1 MAKARPRTMARMTA
15 LSLVLTAGTAG
26 AASLCDLPTEVLC
39 DLIDDSD
46 AAETEHPDRERVLS
60 LLTDDQRATLRA
72 QLAAAMGSLW
82 PNAGPDAADE
92 LRRLARD
99 TSDNVRVSAAVGLA
113 RAIERASAPERIDL
127 VCTWALSPEKDERL
141 ALARALTWSTPVFV
155 ADLVLEQLAADDSV
169 AVRAAALAAVAKHF
183 HEDSS
188 AYVRIVSK
196 CIEDSDAN
204 VQRLARALFKRA
216 RG

>member
-1 MAKARPRTMARMTA
+1 MATVRPRTVARMTA
-15 LSLVLTAGTAG
+15 LSLVLTAGTGG
-26 AASLCDLPTEVLC
+26 AASLRDLPTEVLC
-39 DLIDDSD
+39 DLIDDAE
-46 AAETEHPDRERVLS
+46 AAETTHPERARVLAR
-60 LLTDDQRATLRA
+60 LTDDQRATVRA
-72 QLAAAMGSLW
+72 QMAAAMGSLW
-82 PNAGPDAADE
+82 PEAGAEAAEE

-113 RAIERASAPERIDL
+113 RAIERANAPERIDL
-127 VCTWALSPEKDERL
+127 VCTWALSSDKDERL

-155 ADLVLEQLAADDSV
+155 ADLVLEQLAADDSM

-183 HEDSS
+183 HENSS

-196 CIEDSDAN
+196 CIEDPDAN
-204 VQRLARALFKRA
+204 VQKLARALFKRA

>member
-1 MAKARPRTMARMTA
+1 MATSRPRSVARMTA

-26 AASLCDLPTEVLC
+26 AASLRDLPTEVLC
-39 DLIDDSD
+39 DLIDDAE
-46 AAETEHPDRERVLS
+46 AAETEQPERARVLS
-60 LLTDDQRATLRA
+60 LLTDDERAAVRA
-72 QLAAAMGSLW
+72 QVAAAMGSLW
-82 PNAGPDAADE
+82 PNAGPDAGEE

-127 VCTWALSPEKDERL
+127 VCTWALSEDRDERL

-155 ADLVLEQLAADDSV
+155 ADLVLEQLAADDST

-196 CIEDSDAN
+196 CLEDPDSN
-204 VQRLARALFKRA
+204 VQKLARALFKRA

>member
-1 MAKARPRTMARMTA
+1 MASVRPRSVARMTA
-15 LSLVLTAGTAG
+15 LSLVLTAGAGG
-26 AASLCDLPTEVLC
+26 AASLRDLPTEVLC
-39 DLIDDSD
+39 DLIDDAE
-46 AAETEHPDRERVLS
+46 AAESSQPERARLLS
-60 LLTDDQRATLRA
+60 LLTDDQRATVRA
-72 QLAAAMGSLW
+72 QVAAAMGSLW
-82 PNAGPDAADE
+82 PDAGADAAEE

-99 TSDNVRVSAAVGLA
+99 TSDNVRLNAAVGLA
-113 RAIERASAPERIDL
+113 RAIERANAPERIDL
-127 VCTWALSPEKDERL
+127 VCTWALSSDKDERL

-155 ADLVLEQLAADDSV
+155 ADLVLEQLAADEST

-196 CIEDSDAN
+196 CIEDTDLN
-204 VQRLARALFKRA
+204 VQKLARALFKRA

>member
-1 MAKARPRTMARMTA
+1 MAQLKPQAVAHMTA

-26 AASLCDLPTEVLC
+26 AASLRDSSTEVLC
-39 DLIDDSD
+39 DLIDD
-46 AAETEHPDRERVLS
+46 AESATPVSARRERLPSS
-60 LLTDDQRATLRA
+60 LNLERRDVGAEV
-72 QLAAAMGSLW
+72 AAAMGNLW
-82 PNAGPDAADE
+82 PSAEAADE

-99 TSDNVRVSAAVGLA
+99 VSDNVRVSAAVGLA

-127 VCTWALSPEKDERL
+127 VCTWALSPERDERL

-155 ADLVLEQLAADDSV
+155 ADMVLEQLAADENT

-196 CIEDSDAN
+196 CIDDPDVN

>member
-1 MAKARPRTMARMTA
+1 MANVRPRSVARMTA

-26 AASLCDLPTEVLC
+26 AASLRDLPTEVLC
-39 DLIDDSD
+39 DLIDDAE
-46 AAETEHPDRERVLS
+46 AAENSQPERARVLS
-60 LLTDDQRATLRA
+60 LLTDDQRAAVRA
-72 QLAAAMGSLW
+72 QVAAAMGSLW
-82 PNAGPDAADE
+82 PNANAEAADE

-99 TSDNVRVSAAVGLA
+99 TSDNVRVNAAVGLA
-113 RAIERASAPERIDL
+113 RAIERANAPERIDL
-127 VCTWALSPEKDERL
+127 VCTWALSTDKDERL

-155 ADLVLEQLAADDSV
+155 ADLVLEQLAADDSI

-196 CIEDSDAN
+196 CLEDPDAN
-204 VQRLARALFKRA
+204 VQKLARALFKRA

>member
-1 MAKARPRTMARMTA
+1 MAKVKPQAVARLAA

-26 AASLCDLPTEVLC
+26 AASLRDLPTEVLC
-39 DLIDDSD
+39 DLIDDAELAEPETPTRARLL
-46 AAETEHPDRERVLS
+46 AAVS
-60 LLTDDQRATLRA
+60 ADQRATLRA
-72 QLAAAMGSLW
+72 EVAAAMGNLW
-82 PNAGPDAADE
+82 PNPSSDAAEE

-99 TSDNVRVSAAVGLA
+99 VSDNVRVSAAVGLA

-127 VCTWALSPEKDERL
+127 VCTWALSPDRDERL

-155 ADLVLEQLAADDSV
+155 ADLVLEQLAADEST
-169 AVRAAALAAVAKHF
+169 AVRAAALVAVAKHF

-188 AYVRIVSK
+188 AYVRIVSQ
-196 CIEDSDAN
+196 CLDDPDSN
-204 VQRLARALFKRA
+204 VQRLARALFQRA

>member
-1 MAKARPRTMARMTA
+1 MVHTRRRRAARLTA
-15 LSLVLTAGTAG
+15 LSLILTAGTAG
-26 AASLCDLPTEVLC
+26 AASLSELPTEVLC
-39 DLIDDSD
+39 DLIDDAD
-46 AAETEHPDRERVLS
+46 GVELETP
-60 LLTDDQRATLRA
+60 QRARA
-72 QLAAAMGSLW
+72 LSVLGTDEPASVRSELAASMGSQW
-82 PNAGPDAADE
+82 PGAGAEAADE

-99 TSDNVRVSAAVGLA
+99 VSDNVRVSAAVGLA

-127 VCTWALSPEKDERL
+127 VCTWALSADKDERL

-155 ADLVLEQLAADDSV
+155 ADLVLEQLAADDHT

-196 CIEDSDAN
+196 CIDDPDRN
-204 VQRLARALFKRA
+204 VQRLARALFRRA

>member
-1 MAKARPRTMARMTA
+1 MVHTRPRALARLTA
-15 LSLVLTAGTAG
+15 LSLILTAGAAG
-26 AASLCDLPTEVLC
+26 AASLGDLPTEVLC
-39 DLIDDSD
+39 DLIDDTD
-46 AAETEHPDRERVLS
+46 GAELGTPERARVLS
-60 LLTDDQRATLRA
+60 LLGADTRPAIRSQVAE
-72 QLAAAMGSLW
+72 AMGSLW
-82 PNAGPDAADE
+82 PGAAADAADE

-99 TSDNVRVSAAVGLA
+99 VSDNVRVSAAVGLA

-127 VCTWALSPEKDERL
+127 VCTWALSTEKDERL

-155 ADLVLEQLAADDSV
+155 ADLVLEQLAADDHT

-196 CIEDSDAN
+196 CIDDPDVN
-204 VQRLARALFKRA
+204 VQRLARALFSRA

>member
-1 MAKARPRTMARMTA
+1 
-15 LSLVLTAGTAG
+15 
-26 AASLCDLPTEVLC
+26 
-39 DLIDDSD
+39 
-46 AAETEHPDRERVLS
+46 
-60 LLTDDQRATLRA
+60 
-72 QLAAAMGSLW
+72 
-82 PNAGPDAADE
+82 
-92 LRRLARD
+92 
-99 TSDNVRVSAAVGLA
+99 VRVSAAVGLA

>member
-1 MAKARPRTMARMTA
+1 MASVRPRTVARMTA
-15 LSLVLTAGTAG
+15 LSIVLTAGTGG
-26 AASLCDLPTEVLC
+26 AASLRDLPTEVLC
-39 DLIDDSD
+39 DLIDDAE
-46 AAETEHPDRERVLS
+46 AAETSHPERARVLS
-60 LLTDDQRATLRA
+60 LLTDDQRATVRA
-72 QLAAAMGSLW
+72 QVAAAMGSLW
-82 PNAGPDAADE
+82 PNGGADAADE

-127 VCTWALSPEKDERL
+127 VCTWALSADKDERL

-155 ADLVLEQLAADDSV
+155 ADLVLEQLAADDSI

-196 CIEDSDAN
+196 CIEDPDPN
-204 VQRLARALFKRA
+204 VQKLARALFKRA

>member
-1 MAKARPRTMARMTA
+1 MATVRPRTVARMTA
-15 LSLVLTAGTAG
+15 LSLVLTAGTGG
-26 AASLCDLPTEVLC
+26 AASLRDLPTEVLC
-39 DLIDDSD
+39 DLIDDAE
-46 AAETEHPDRERVLS
+46 AAETTHPERARVLAR
-60 LLTDDQRATLRA
+60 LTDDQRATVRA
-72 QLAAAMGSLW
+72 QMAAAMGSLW
-82 PNAGPDAADE
+82 PEAGAEAAEE

-113 RAIERASAPERIDL
+113 RAIERANAPERIDL
-127 VCTWALSPEKDERL
+127 VCTWALSSDKDERL

-155 ADLVLEQLAADDSV
+155 ADLVLEQLAADDSM

-183 HEDSS
+183 HENSS

-196 CIEDSDAN
+196 CIEDPDAN
-204 VQRLARALFKRA
+204 ARALFKRA

>member
-1 MAKARPRTMARMTA
+1 LGTRGSHNGPYSTPSGSLHSAHSHGRQRGGGLTLTLPPEA
-15 LSLVLTAGTAG
+15 LWES
-26 AASLCDLPTEVLC
+26 
-39 DLIDDSD
+39 IDDV
-46 AAETEHPDRERVLS
+46 ER
-60 LLTDDQRATLRA
+60 QP
-72 QLAAAMGSLW
+72 AMANLW
-82 PNAGPDAADE
+82 PGVTAEVTDE

-99 TSDNVRVSAAVGLA
+99 VSDSVRVNAAVALA

-127 VCTWALSPEKDERL
+127 VCTWALSSDKDERL

-155 ADLVLEQLAADDSV
+155 ADLVLEQLAADDHI

-196 CIEDSDAN
+196 CVDDPDAN
-204 VQRLARALFKRA
+204 VQRLARALFIRA

>member
-1 MAKARPRTMARMTA
+1 MTARPRTVARMTA

-26 AASLCDLPTEVLC
+26 AASLRDLPTEVLC
-39 DLIDDSD
+39 DLIDD
-46 AAETEHPDRERVLS
+46 AEAPETEHPERARVLS
-60 LLTDDQRATLRA
+60 LLTEDQRATVRA
-72 QLAAAMGSLW
+72 QVAAAMGSLW
-82 PNAGPDAADE
+82 PNAGAEATDE

-127 VCTWALSPEKDERL
+127 VCTWAVSEHRDERL

-155 ADLVLEQLAADDSV
+155 ADLVLEQLAADDST

-183 HEDSS
+183 HENSTV
-188 AYVRIVSK
+188 YVRIVSQ
-196 CIEDSDAN
+196 CLDDSDVN
-204 VQRLARALFKRA
+204 VQKLARALFKRA

>member
-1 MAKARPRTMARMTA
+1 MANAKPRATARLTA
-15 LSLVLTAGTAG
+15 LSFVLTAGTAG
-26 AASLCDLPTEVLC
+26 AAPLRDMPTEVLC
-39 DLIDDSD
+39 DLIDD
-46 AAETEHPDRERVLS
+46 AELSEPHAHARARLLSVL
-60 LLTDDQRATLRA
+60 TTDQRATVRA
-72 QLAAAMGSLW
+72 EVAAAMGSLW
-82 PNAGPDAADE
+82 PNPGAEAAEE

-99 TSDNVRVSAAVGLA
+99 VSDNVRVSAAVGLA

-127 VCTWALSPEKDERL
+127 VCTWALSPDRDERL

-155 ADLVLEQLAADDSV
+155 ADLVLEQLAEDEST

-183 HEDSS
+183 HEDST

-196 CIEDSDAN
+196 CVNDADVN
-204 VQRLARALFKRA
+204 VQRLARALFRRA

>member
-1 MAKARPRTMARMTA
+1 MAQTKPRAVARMTA
-15 LSLVLTAGTAG
+15 LSLILTAGTAG
-26 AASLCDLPTEVLC
+26 AASLRDLPTEVLC
-39 DLIDDSD
+39 ELIDDAE
-46 AAETEHPDRERVLS
+46 AAEAGQPERSRVLS
-60 LLTDDQRATLRA
+60 LLTEDQRASVRA
-72 QLAAAMGSLW
+72 QVAAAMGSLW
-82 PNAGPDAADE
+82 PSAGVEAADE

-99 TSDNVRVSAAVGLA
+99 VSDHVRVNAAVGLA

-127 VCTWALSPEKDERL
+127 VCTWAVSSDKDERL

-155 ADLVLEQLAADDSV
+155 ADLVLEQLADDESI

-183 HEDSS
+183 HENSS

-196 CIEDSDAN
+196 CIDDVDPT
-204 VQRLARALFKRA
+204 VQKLARALFKRA

>member
-1 MAKARPRTMARMTA
+1 MANTKPRVMAQLTA
-15 LSLVLTAGTAG
+15 LSLALTAGTAG
-26 AASLCDLPTEVLC
+26 AASLRDLPAEVLC
-39 DLIDDSD
+39 DLIDDV
-46 AAETEHPDRERVLS
+46 ELTEPTGPARARMLS
-60 LLTDDQRATLRA
+60 ALTTDQRATVRA
-72 QLAAAMGSLW
+72 EVAAAMGSLW
-82 PNAGPDAADE
+82 PHPSAEAAEE

-99 TSDNVRVSAAVGLA
+99 VSDNVRVSAAVGLA

-127 VCTWALSPEKDERL
+127 VCTWALSPDRDERL

-155 ADLVLEQLAADDSV
+155 ADLVLEQLAEDESP

-188 AYVRIVSK
+188 AYVRVVSK
-196 CIEDSDAN
+196 CVDDADAN
-204 VQRLARALFKRA
+204 VQRLARALFQRA

>member
-1 MAKARPRTMARMTA
+1 MANLRPRTVARMTA
-15 LSLVLTAGTAG
+15 PLIVLTAGTGG
-26 AASLCDLPTEVLC
+26 AASLRDLPTEVLC
-39 DLIDDSD
+39 DLIDNAE
-46 AAETEHPDRERVLS
+46 AAETSHPERARVLS
-60 LLTDDQRATLRA
+60 LLTDDQRASVRA
-72 QLAAAMGSLW
+72 QVAAAMGSLW
-82 PNAGPDAADE
+82 PNANAEAAEE

-113 RAIERASAPERIDL
+113 RAIERANAPERIDL
-127 VCTWALSPEKDERL
+127 VCTWALSSDKDERL

-155 ADLVLEQLAADDSV
+155 ADLVLEQLAADDSI

-196 CIEDSDAN
+196 CIEDPDTN
-204 VQRLARALFKRA
+204 VQKLARALFKRA

>member
-1 MAKARPRTMARMTA
+1 
-15 LSLVLTAGTAG
+15 
-26 AASLCDLPTEVLC
+26 
-39 DLIDDSD
+39 
-46 AAETEHPDRERVLS
+46 
-60 LLTDDQRATLRA
+60 
-72 QLAAAMGSLW
+72 MGSLW
-82 PNAGPDAADE
+82 PSATAEAADE

-99 TSDNVRVSAAVGLA
+99 VSDSVRVNAAVALA

-127 VCTWALSPEKDERL
+127 VCTWALSTDKDERL

-155 ADLVLEQLAADDSV
+155 ADLVLEQLAADDHI

-196 CIEDSDAN
+196 CVDDPDAT
-204 VQRLARALFKRA
+204 VQRLARALFSRA

>member
-1 MAKARPRTMARMTA
+1 
-15 LSLVLTAGTAG
+15 
-26 AASLCDLPTEVLC
+26 VLC
-39 DLIDDSD
+39 KPIDHAEAAD
-46 AAETEHPDRERVLS
+46 AERPERARVPS
-60 LLTDDQRATLRA
+60 LLTEDRRAVVCA
-72 QLAAAMGSLW
+72 QAAATMGSLW
-82 PNAGPDAADE
+82 PSASAEAAEE

-99 TSDNVRVSAAVGLA
+99 VSDHVRVNAAVGLA

-127 VCTWALSPEKDERL
+127 VCTWALSPDKDERL

-155 ADLVLEQLAADDSV
+155 ADLVLEQLADDEHT

-183 HEDSS
+183 HENSS

-196 CIEDSDAN
+196 CIDDPDPT
-204 VQRLARALFKRA
+204 VQKLARALFKRA

>member
-1 MAKARPRTMARMTA
+1 MANAKPGAVARLTA
-15 LSLVLTAGTAG
+15 LSLILTAGTAG
-26 AASLCDLPTEVLC
+26 AASLRDVPTEVLC
-39 DLIDDSD
+39 DLIDDAESTEPTGLTRVRLL
-46 AAETEHPDRERVLS
+46 AALAA
-60 LLTDDQRATLRA
+60 DQRPTVRA
-72 QLAAAMGSLW
+72 EVAAAMGSLW
-82 PNAGPDAADE
+82 PSAGAEAAEE

-99 TSDNVRVSAAVGLA
+99 VSDSVRVSAAVGLA

-127 VCTWALSPEKDERL
+127 VCTWALSTDRDERL

-155 ADLVLEQLAADDSV
+155 ADLVLEQLAADEST

-188 AYVRIVSK
+188 VYVRIVST
-196 CIEDSDAN
+196 CVDDADVN
-204 VQRLARALFKRA
+204 VQRLARALFQRA

>member
-1 MAKARPRTMARMTA
+1 MANVKPRAMAQLTA

-26 AASLCDLPTEVLC
+26 AASPRDYPTEVLC
-39 DLIDDSD
+39 DPMEDD
-46 AAETEHPDRERVLS
+46 AE
-60 LLTDDQRATLRA
+60 DQRPLGRA
-72 QLAAAMGSLW
+72 ERAPTMDSLW
-82 PNAGPDAADE
+82 PSHGAEAAEE
-92 LRRLARD
+92 LRKLARD
-99 TSDNVRVSAAVGLA
+99 VSDSVRVSAAVGLA

-127 VCTWALSPEKDERL
+127 VCTWALSPNREERL

-155 ADLVLEQLAADDSV
+155 ADLVLEQLAEDDST

-196 CIEDSDAN
+196 CLDDPDPN
-204 VQRLARALFKRA
+204 VQRLARALFQRA

>member
-1 MAKARPRTMARMTA
+1 MTPRPRTVARMTA

-26 AASLCDLPTEVLC
+26 AASLRDLPTEVLC
-39 DLIDDSD
+39 DLIDD
-46 AAETEHPDRERVLS
+46 AEAPETEHPERARVLS
-60 LLTDDQRATLRA
+60 LLTEDQRATVRA
-72 QLAAAMGSLW
+72 QVAAAMGSLW
-82 PNAGPDAADE
+82 PNAGAEATDE

-127 VCTWALSPEKDERL
+127 VCTWAVSEHRDERL

-155 ADLVLEQLAADDSV
+155 ADLVLEQLAADDST

-183 HEDSS
+183 HENSS
-188 AYVRIVSK
+188 VYVRIVSQ
-196 CIEDSDAN
+196 CLDDTDVN
-204 VQRLARALFKRA
+204 VQKLARALFKRA

>member
-1 MAKARPRTMARMTA
+1 MTARTRTVARMTA

-26 AASLCDLPTEVLC
+26 AASLRDLPTEVLC
-39 DLIDDSD
+39 DLIDD
-46 AAETEHPDRERVLS
+46 AEAPETEHPERARVLS
-60 LLTDDQRATLRA
+60 LLTEDERAAVRA
-72 QLAAAMGSLW
+72 QVAAAMGSLW
-82 PNAGPDAADE
+82 PNAGAEATDE

-127 VCTWALSPEKDERL
+127 VCTWAVSEHRDERL

-155 ADLVLEQLAADDSV
+155 ADLVLEQLAADDST

-183 HEDSS
+183 HENSS
-188 AYVRIVSK
+188 VYVRIVSQ
-196 CIEDSDAN
+196 CLDDADAN
-204 VQRLARALFKRA
+204 VQKLARALFKRA

>member
-1 MAKARPRTMARMTA
+1 MAISRPRSVARMTA

-26 AASLCDLPTEVLC
+26 AVSLRDLPTEVLC
-39 DLIDDSD
+39 DLIDEAE
-46 AAETEHPDRERVLS
+46 AAETEPERARLLS
-60 LLTDDQRATLRA
+60 LLTDDERAVVRA
-72 QLAAAMGSLW
+72 QVAAVMGNLW
-82 PNAGPDAADE
+82 PNADRDASDE

-99 TSDNVRVSAAVGLA
+99 ASDNVRISAAVGLA

-127 VCTWALSPEKDERL
+127 VCTWALSEDRDERL

-155 ADLVLEQLAADDSV
+155 ADLVLEQLAADDST
-169 AVRAAALAAVAKHF
+169 AVRAASLAAVAKHF

-196 CIEDSDAN
+196 CLEDPDRN
-204 VQRLARALFKRA
+204 VQKLARALFKRA

>member
-1 MAKARPRTMARMTA
+1 VP
-15 LSLVLTAGTAG
+15 
-26 AASLCDLPTEVLC
+26 
-39 DLIDDSD
+39 
-46 AAETEHPDRERVLS
+46 S
-60 LLTDDQRATLRA
+60 LLTEDRRAVVCA
-72 QLAAAMGSLW
+72 QAAATMGSLW
-82 PNAGPDAADE
+82 PSASAEAAEE

-99 TSDNVRVSAAVGLA
+99 VSDHVRVNAAVGLA

-127 VCTWALSPEKDERL
+127 VCTWALSPDKDERL

-155 ADLVLEQLAADDSV
+155 ADLVLEQLADDEHT

-183 HEDSS
+183 HENSS

-196 CIEDSDAN
+196 CIDDPDPT
-204 VQRLARALFKRA
+204 VQKLARALFKRA